1 MTMIINPYIF
11 GSSTT
16 PLVEP
21 TVTASMRLWLKSN
34 VGVTTVG
41 TVTPLVSNW
50 ADQSGKSNNAFQNSA
65 SYRAVYNYIDPALN
79 NLPALDFQA
88 GGDDSM
94 QVVASTS
101 LNFSANGFTIFVAAN
116 ITSWFS
122 SYATLL
128 QHSNGSTWTQGWGI
142 MAVPGSK
149 LRFFVNN
156 WNNTANYVELPISPT
171 NRMTLFKF
179 QWDKAQGRLIAS
191 YDQSPGGSDNSI
203 LKVTTIS
210 SYVSPSEALEI
221 MRGGFGAVTY
231 DTSGKLGD
239 ILIYEGVTSSATD
252 TSVETYLKQK
262 YNIV

>member
-1 MTMIINPYIF
+1 MTMIINPYMF
-11 GSSTT
+11 GTTAT

-21 TVTASMRLWLKSN
+21 AVTASMRLWLKSN

-41 TVTPLVSNW
+41 TTTQLVSNW

-65 SYRAVYNYIDPALN
+65 SYRAAYNFIDPALN

-149 LRFFVNN
+149 IRFFVNN
-156 WNNTANYVELPISPT
+156 WNNTANYVELPIPPT
-171 NRMTLFKF
+171 GQKTIFKF

-191 YDQSPGGSDNSI
+191 YDQNPGGLDNSI
-203 LKVTTIS
+203 LKVTTITG
-210 SYVSPSEALEI
+210 YVNPTEALEI

-239 ILIYEGVTSSATD
+239 ILIYEGVTSTATD